1 MNMSQIRMT
10 PDVMRTRA
18 VEVNSQGQNFADVI
32 QRMRG
37 IINELQSEWE
47 GQASQQFAAQFES
60 LQPSFNSMQRLFE
73 DLSMQLRGTA
83 EAVEQM
89 DSQIASKFR
98 V

>member
-1 MNMSQIRMT
+1 MSQIRMT
-10 PDVMRTRA
+10 PDMMRTRA
-18 VEVNSQGQNFADVI
+18 GEVNSQGQAFQEVI

-73 DLSMQLRGTA
+73 DLNKQLIGTA
-83 EAVEQM
+83 DAVEQM
-89 DSQIASKFR
+89 DQQIASKFR